1 MGTTARPDPWIY
13 VTWITGILSG
23 EKHCELAPWLLTHFR
38 IEKRPRAFDLA
49 AWTAE
54 HTDLVLARA
63 RSLGFEGYDV
73 FLEDQ
78 NDFRLKG
85 RAGTLSGKCDLVAV
99 RDDDVLVEDVKTGHQ
114 KDADFQQVLVYML
127 ALPLLAAAPRPSPM
141 VQAIVGKT
149 IRGALQYKTF
159 RQEIQP
165 EAFTAERRARILDT
179 IVRIGAG
186 PRPTAIPSAAECRFC
201 DISASD
207 CAARIE
213 ADDMVASVEV
223 F

>member
-1 MGTTARPDPWIY
+1 MSTTARPDPWIY

-23 EKHCELAPWLLTHFR
+23 EKHCELAPWLLSHFR
-38 IEKRPRAFDLA
+38 IDKLPRAFDLA

-63 RSLGFEGYDV
+63 RALEADGYTV

-85 RAGTLSGKCDLVAV
+85 RSGTLSGKCDLVAI
-99 RDDDVLVEDVKTGHQ
+99 RADDVLVEDVKTGQQ
-114 KDADFQQVLVYML
+114 KDADFQQVLVYMF
-127 ALPLLAAAPRPSPM
+127 ALPLLAAAARPSPM
-141 VQAIVGKT
+141 AQATVGKT
-149 IRGALQYKTF
+149 IRGAVQYKTF

-165 EAFTAERRARILDT
+165 EAFTAERRDRILET
-179 IVRIGAG
+179 IIRIGAG
-186 PRPTAIPSAAECRFC
+186 PRPTALPSARECRYC
-201 DISASD
+201 DIPTSD
-207 CAARIE
+207 CAARLDV
-213 ADDMVASVEV
+213 DDMVAEVEV